1 MIHYIVFGTAG
12 QFTVH
17 ADTWVYAVQSAI
29 AVTDSASCD
38 WTAHKLSDYN
48 PTLRA
53 RLIRESVAL

>member
-1 MIHYIVFGTAG
+1 MFHYIVFGTAG

-17 ADTWVYAVQSAI
+17 ADTWIHAVQSAI
-29 AVTDSASCD
+29 AVTDSTSCD

-48 PTLRA
+48 PKLRA